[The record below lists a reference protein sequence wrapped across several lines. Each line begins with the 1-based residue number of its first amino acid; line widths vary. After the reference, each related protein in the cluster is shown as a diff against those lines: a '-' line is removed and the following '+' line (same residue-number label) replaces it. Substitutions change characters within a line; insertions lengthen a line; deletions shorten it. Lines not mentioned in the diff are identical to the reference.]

1 MVIHALV
8 HLPTGECLEA
18 GYTDMSRPILSQGPP
33 TIYDLNYDVVVV
45 LRIPDPRT
53 EKWNGTTLVAKSAQ
67 EIADYDNA
75 AKNTRALGINDD
87 ALIQA
92 VAMLDFEER
101 QKLTLKVGQTLLT
114 APEYRARIRAIY
126 RSLL

>member
-8 HLPTGECLEA
+8 HLPTGAFIEA
-18 GYTDMSRPILSQGPP
+18 GYCDPLRPILNQGPP
-33 TIYDLNYDVVVV
+33 TTYDLNYDVVVV

-75 AKNTRALGINDD
+75 AKDARARVINDD

-114 APEYRARIRAIY
+114 GPEYRARIRAIY